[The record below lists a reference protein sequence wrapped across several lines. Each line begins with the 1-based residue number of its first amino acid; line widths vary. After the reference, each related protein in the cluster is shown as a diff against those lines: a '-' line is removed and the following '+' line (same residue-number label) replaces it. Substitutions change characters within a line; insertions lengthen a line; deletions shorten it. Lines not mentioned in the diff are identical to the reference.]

1 MKYGLIGEHLSH
13 SFSKDI
19 HNMISS
25 YDYSLCE
32 LSKDELK
39 VLLCYVFSLNMNLTK
54 EVVVYSFHNYKIANF
69 FDLNNVFNELYNN
82 ELIQINDKKIVKTT
96 KKGNEICENLNY
108 YLSEKT
114 KNWATET
121 ILKYKKL
128 IKNIDENDVKIERN
142 DLGYSVKC
150 SISGGNFNL
159 MDFSIFAPD
168 IENALKIKKNFYENI
183 EDIYSTLLSKLI

>member
-1 MKYGLIGEHLSH
+1 MKKLLDNNSNKIVSR
-13 SFSKDI
+13 
-19 HNMISS
+19 
-25 YDYSLCE
+25 
-32 LSKDELK
+32 DELK

-54 EVVVYSFHNYKIANF
+54 ELVVCSFHNYRIANF
-69 FDLNNVFNELYNN
+69 FDLNNVFNELYIN
-82 ELIQINDKKIVKTT
+82 ELICIDEKKIVKTT
-96 KKGNEICENLNY
+96 KKGNEICKNLNY

-114 KNWATET
+114 KNLATET

-128 IKNIDENDVKIERN
+128 IKNTNENDVKIKRN

-168 IENALKIKKNFYENI
+168 IENALKIKKKFYENI

>member
-1 MKYGLIGEHLSH
+1 
-13 SFSKDI
+13 
-19 HNMISS
+19 
-25 YDYSLCE
+25 
-32 LSKDELK
+32 
-39 VLLCYVFSLNMNLTK
+39 MNNYITK
-54 EVVVYSFHNYKIANF
+54 
-69 FDLNNVFNELYNN
+69 
-82 ELIQINDKKIVKTT
+82 
-96 KKGNEICENLNY
+96 
-108 YLSEKT
+108 KT

>member
-1 MKYGLIGEHLSH
+1 MKKLLDNDSNKI
-13 SFSKDI
+13 I
-19 HNMISS
+19 
-25 YDYSLCE
+25 
-32 LSKDELK
+32 SKDELK

-54 EVVVYSFHNYKIANF
+54 ELVVYSFHNYKIANF